1 MARHRTAPILL
12 RGGNVLEDF
21 RDALIT
27 ESNRSGQSINELL
40 IRAAAERLAQR
51 GIQFAGVFEPGDVL
65 AINDNSPSH
74 DDRRRATA
82 SR

>member
-21 RDALIT
+21 RNALIT
-27 ESNRSGQSINELL
+27 ESNRSGQSVNELI

-51 GIQFAGVFEPGDVL
+51 GIHFAGVFEPGDIL
-65 AINDNSPSH
+65 PTNDNGH
-74 DDRRRATA
+74 ETGVARQAG
-82 SR
+82 